1 MSQNVFTKITAGL
14 CFAVLIFGV
23 AASQNVS
30 GKVHQKN
37 KVLRLHVIANSDSNE
52 DIAIKNSLAK
62 HLQPLIENVFDDV
75 QSIQQAKEIAEN
87 NKVLLQSTAEK
98 FLDELSCKQ
107 NVQVLMGKKFYE
119 TRVLDGVVYPRGVYY
134 SVRIVIGK
142 GQGHNWWCVLFSP
155 LSNVGVENSDDNEK
169 GTKIKSRLG
178 KFISELVRAGS
189 GEI

>member
-1 MSQNVFTKITAGL
+1 MSQKVFRKITAGL

-30 GKVHQKN
+30 GKVHEKN
-37 KVLRLHVIANSDSNE
+37 KVLRLHVIANSDSKE

-62 HLQPLIENVFDDV
+62 HLQPLIENIFEGT
-75 QSIQQAKEIAEN
+75 QSMEQAKEIAEN

-98 FLDELSCKQ
+98 FLGELSCKQ

-155 LSNVGVENSDDNEK
+155 LSNVGVEYSEDNEK
-169 GTKIKSRLG
+169 GIKIKSRLG
-178 KFISELVRAGS
+178 EFLSKFVCVA
-189 GEI
+189 